1 MNVASDYSITSNYG
15 GYNAGKTSQTSNK
28 PFTIPIEEL
37 IDFS

>member
-1 MNVASDYSITSNYG
+1 MNVASGYGVASNYG

-28 PFTIPIEEL
+28 PFTIPIEEH